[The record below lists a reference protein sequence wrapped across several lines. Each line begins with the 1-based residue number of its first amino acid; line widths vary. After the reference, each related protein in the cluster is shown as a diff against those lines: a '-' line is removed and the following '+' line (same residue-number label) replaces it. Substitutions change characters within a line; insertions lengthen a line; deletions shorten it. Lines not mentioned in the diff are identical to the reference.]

1 MVETH
6 SGWGKEMCYPG
17 IGAKGEAEKPKKKTS
32 ERKRRES
39 GDEGLRKERLYE
51 EQEQGD
57 LYREQKR

>member
-1 MVETH
+1 
-6 SGWGKEMCYPG
+6 MCYPG
-17 IGAKGEAEKPKKKTS
+17 IGAKGEAEKPKKKIS